1 MKQLPIFSI
10 EKQISSL
17 NCIDR
22 NVQVYILKKWFQYTK
37 NVYSSMKIEIEF
49 QMNRIKGVNS
59 KLIFI
64 WSIDSKFVIQ
74 CGLIQC
80 LATFNFS

>member
-1 MKQLPIFSI
+1 
-10 EKQISSL
+10 
-17 NCIDR
+17 
-22 NVQVYILKKWFQYTK
+22 
-37 NVYSSMKIEIEF
+37 MKIEIEF

-80 LATFNFS
+80 LATFNFSYWFRWLFLSKERDFLTTSSAYWPTVQFLFICLTQKENSGS